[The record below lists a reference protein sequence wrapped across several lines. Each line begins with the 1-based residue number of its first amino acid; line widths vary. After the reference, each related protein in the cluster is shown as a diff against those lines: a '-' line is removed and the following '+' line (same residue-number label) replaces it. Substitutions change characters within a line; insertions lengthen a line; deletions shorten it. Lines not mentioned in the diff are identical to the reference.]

1 MRFIDALSEALEFGI
16 VIAVRGDAEE
26 EDLMARGRTYH
37 GDGGLL
43 ATVVKPRALEAE
55 ELLMLAVL
63 EQAVAD
69 LDDSAAEVRADADAY
84 IFRSKSE
91 QGMFCFDTVCA
102 YFKLSPQAVRQAL
115 RCRSSKKASLRL
127 TSLQRAA

>member
-1 MRFIDALSEALEFGI
+1 
-16 VIAVRGDAEE
+16 
-26 EDLMARGRTYH
+26 MARGRRINTDS
-37 GDGGLL
+37 GFL

-69 LDDSAAEVRADADAY
+69 LDDSAPEVRADADAY
-84 IFRSKSE
+84 IFRNGTDLNVFS
-91 QGMFCFDTVCA
+91 FDAVCA

-115 RCRSSKKASLRL
+115 RGRTPRRASFRL
-127 TSLQRAA
+127 TSLQAA

>member
-1 MRFIDALSEALEFGI
+1 
-16 VIAVRGDAEE
+16 
-26 EDLMARGRTYH
+26 MARGRRITTDN
-37 GDGGLL
+37 GFL

-84 IFRSKSE
+84 IFRTRSE
-91 QGMFCFDTVCA
+91 QGVFGFDAVCA

-115 RCRSSKKASLRL
+115 RTRSPRRASLKL
-127 TSLQRAA
+127 TTVQTAA

>member
-1 MRFIDALSEALEFGI
+1 
-16 VIAVRGDAEE
+16 
-26 EDLMARGRTYH
+26 MARGRRLNTDS
-37 GDGGLL
+37 GFL

-84 IFRSKSE
+84 IFTNKSDH
-91 QGMFCFDTVCA
+91 GVFSFDMVCA

-115 RCRSSKKASLRL
+115 RSRCPKKAGLRL
-127 TSLQRAA
+127 TTLQTAA

>member
-1 MRFIDALSEALEFGI
+1 
-16 VIAVRGDAEE
+16 
-26 EDLMARGRTYH
+26 MARGRRINT
-37 GDGGLL
+37 DSAFL

-69 LDDSAAEVRADADAY
+69 LDDSASEVRADADAY
-84 IFRSKSE
+84 IFRNGADHGIFS
-91 QGMFCFDTVCA
+91 FDAVCG

-115 RCRSSKKASLRL
+115 RARSPKRASLKL
-127 TSLQRAA
+127 TTLQTAA

>member
-1 MRFIDALSEALEFGI
+1 
-16 VIAVRGDAEE
+16 
-26 EDLMARGRTYH
+26 MARGRTYH
-37 GDGGLL
+37 SYGGLL

-69 LDDSAAEVRADADAY
+69 LDDSAPEVRADADAY
-84 IFRSKSE
+84 IFRNQSDP
-91 QGMFCFDTVCA
+91 GMFSFDTVCA

-115 RCRSSKKASLRL
+115 RGRSPKKAGLRL
-127 TSLQRAA
+127 TNLQTAA